1 MRVYCVSD
9 MFPSFLSSSNLS
21 CWSVGIWTFSNLYC
35 CKEWYEWTDDHS
47 WQHDI
52 ESPIHVSSWK
62 SDITWHL
69 LPLMFLCHTQL
80 PEPSPDPQSLAGRMP
95 LKHHPYCLASWT
107 FFGPVKETNR
117 SITDIIW
124 EVAFFTKVEQK
135 VHHRSKP
142 QSLAS
147 TFAEHSCIL
156 IGVQKCEYR
165 LTDTNAFNTY
175 NTSLLTRL
183 LPCRKTRRENGK
195 AYHVPCE
202 HNKTIVHAVH
212 IHAAL

>member
-1 MRVYCVSD
+1 MITAGNTTLNHPYMYQAGNQISLSTSYHWC
-9 MFPSFLSSSNLS
+9 SFATHNFQNLPQ
-21 CWSVGIWTFSNLYC
+21 T
-35 CKEWYEWTDDHS
+35 
-47 WQHDI
+47 
-52 ESPIHVSSWK
+52 
-62 SDITWHL
+62 
-69 LPLMFLCHTQL
+69 LM
-80 PEPSPDPQSLAGRMP
+80 QSLAGRMP

-147 TFAEHSCIL
+147 TFAEHSCLL
-156 IGVQKCEYR
+156 IGVQRREYR

-195 AYHVPCE
+195 AYVPCE

-212 IHAAL
+212 THAAL